1 MIYPPIK
8 KYCLLRATK
17 KWLVAS
23 IALSLCACATSKQ
36 SNNSASAIE
45 APSTFVANISVGNPS
60 DFMREKSPLYFS
72 YNELGVSGTT
82 LLVAL
87 RNGVAQPTQ
96 AIDVDADGIL
106 DGIAIALDLKAYEQ
120 VDLSIQKVKQAP
132 NSKKLTQAEIS
143 HKVGGEWVPH
153 TRTEGFQEYVGGEFQ
168 NVQSLTPPKQY
179 TDHSNWIRYEG
190 PGIESDKV
198 AYRVYLD
205 GRNGFDIFGK
215 ISPDPVLQKI
225 GQVGYSS
232 YHEMQPWG
240 MDILKVGSSLG
251 VGGFGFYDGNKIVGV
266 NDVASHTA
274 TVTNNGPI
282 FSGVKIDYKNWNI
295 NGQTLDVNAHLT
307 MRAGS
312 RLVHNSLT
320 LSESLP
326 NLAIGFVKHKNT
338 EFIEG
343 SRDVAG
349 DSYSY
354 VASWGQQSL
363 NGDHLGMAVIFSKR
377 DFRDV
382 LSDENSYAIKM
393 DTAGNEL
400 NYYFLA
406 AWEGEHGKGINNRED
421 FIVYLEREVE
431 KLTQANRVSLKTS
444 LSQKDKSGAL
454 TSEKALDWSY
464 RLAES
469 ELKRKTMSYHV
480 DGWDVNRRRKPKFE
494 YDIIGMLP
502 WSYHE
507 LGKALDKPE
516 YDDILHHIT
525 GSFINDA
532 GEIQRYTFDS
542 YNIDA
547 VAPGRTVL
555 SLYKLTGEEK
565 YRKAADLLRKQL
577 EQHPRTTEGAFWHKK
592 KYTSQL
598 WLDGVYMGMPFLAEY
613 SMLFEGGHA
622 LEEVVKEF
630 VLTEKYL
637 RDPKT
642 GLYYHAWDEKKAQV
656 WASPE
661 TGLSPHFWS
670 RGMGWFAMA
679 LVDVLDIIPESKPEL
694 RAPLIRITQD
704 LAKALIDAQDKAT
717 HTWWQIADMPNK
729 PGNYRE
735 SSASA
740 MFTYFLA
747 KAVNKNYLSQ
757 GYKAEAIKAYNGLI
771 SEFVNVNAD
780 GTISMTN
787 QCLVAGLGF
796 GRDGSYKYY
805 MSERVFQDDPK
816 GTVPF
821 MITGIEIAKLLQQD

>member
-1 MIYPPIK
+1 MNKIK
-8 KYCLLRATK
+8 KRLGLILA
-17 KWLVAS
+17 
-23 IALSLCACATSKQ
+23 ACATS
-36 SNNSASAIE
+36 SCATSYSTDNAFIASVII
-45 APSTFVANISVGNPS
+45 NNPS
-60 DFMREKSPLYFS
+60 SFSREDSLHYFS
-72 YNELGVSGTT
+72 YNTLGVESTSA
-82 LLVAL
+82 LVV
-87 RNGVAQPTQ
+87 NHQDKIQPTQ
-96 AIDVDADGIL
+96 AVDIDGDGAL
-106 DGIAIALDLKAYEQ
+106 DGIVNVLSLPESGSVDLKVFSVGQIPEFK
-120 VDLSIQKVKQAP
+120 SR
-132 NSKKLTQAEIS
+132 TQAEIS
-143 HKVGGEWVPH
+143 HKVGGKWVPH

-168 NVQSLTPPKQY
+168 NVQTLTPPKQY

-215 ISPDPVLQKI
+215 TLPDPVLQKI
-225 GQVGYSS
+225 GQDGYSS
-232 YHEMQPWG
+232 YHQMQPWG

-251 VGGFGFYDGNKIVGV
+251 AGGFGFYDGNQVVGV

-274 TVTNNGPI
+274 TITNNGPI
-282 FSGVKIDYKNWNI
+282 FSGVKIDYKNWTI
-295 NGQTLDVNAHLT
+295 NEQTLDVNAHLT
-307 MRAGS
+307 MHAGS
-312 RLVHNSLT
+312 RLVHNSLA

-354 VASWGQQSL
+354 VASWGKQSL
-363 NGDHLGMAVIFSKR
+363 NGDHLGMAIIFTKR
-377 DFRDV
+377 DFREV
-382 LSDENSYAIKM
+382 LSDTNSYAIKM

-406 AWEGEHGKGINNRED
+406 AWEGEHGKGINSRED
-421 FIVYLEREVE
+421 FIAYLEREVE

-507 LGKALDKPE
+507 LGKALNKPE
-516 YDDILHHIT
+516 YDEILHHIT

-613 SMLFEGGHA
+613 SMLFEDGHA

-656 WASPE
+656 WADSE

-679 LVDVLDIIPESKPEL
+679 LVDVLDIIPEPKPEL
-694 RAPLIRITQD
+694 REPLIRITQD

-757 GYKAEAIKAYNGLI
+757 DYKAEAVKAYNGLI

-821 MITGIEIAKLLQQD
+821 MIAGIEVAKLLQQD